1 MRFCTDD
8 QRFGVLISASQTA
21 SDPRFFSFQLVID
34 GTVLGDTEDSIVYHA
49 VRQLARLPRVADPG
63 LSLPVEDPSALL
75 QVARTNEMLH
85 DQLIRSWS
93 ESLDR
98 WTVIACI
105 VEDMVV
111 WVAQAN
117 DVSGKLIG
125 PVLHAQLGVKDYE
138 EIVAQVQSYFQVHS
152 RMQRDA

>member
-1 MRFCTDD
+1 MRFSTDD

-21 SDPRFFSFQLVID
+21 SDPRFFRFQLVID
-34 GTVLGDTEDSIVYHA
+34 GMVLGDTEDSIVYHA
-49 VRQLARLPRVADPG
+49 VQKLGRLRRVADPR
-63 LSLPVEDPSALL
+63 LSLPVDDPPALL
-75 QVARTNEMLH
+75 QVARADEMLH
-85 DQLIRSWS
+85 DQLIGSWS

-98 WTVIACI
+98 WTVVAYI

-138 EIVAQVQSYFQVHS
+138 EIVARVQSYFQLHS
-152 RMQRDA
+152 RMQRHG